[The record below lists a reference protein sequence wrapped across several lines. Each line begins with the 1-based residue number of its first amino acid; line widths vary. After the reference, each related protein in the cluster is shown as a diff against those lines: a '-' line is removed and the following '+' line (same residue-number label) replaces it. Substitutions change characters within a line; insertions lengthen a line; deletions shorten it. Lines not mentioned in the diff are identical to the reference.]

1 LTLVAV
7 PPPPNELAKA
17 CRTAQT
23 IGAAL
28 IVSLGAYAF
37 VINQIQRTHA
47 PFGGFAPGVL
57 HDLLRWILAAVALA
71 TLGLVRFL
79 QRTILANGALPLVSR
94 LRSGAVVGLALCESV
109 AIYGLVLFM
118 IAGRASDFYVF
129 AALALAGFVLYFP
142 RLQTW
147 EERAR
152 ATARDAAGRGITPP
166 GT

>member
-1 LTLVAV
+1 MAA
-7 PPPPNELAKA
+7 PPSRDELLKA
-17 CRTAQT
+17 CRTTQT
-23 IGAAL
+23 IGGAL

-37 VINQIQRTHA
+37 VVNQIQRTHA
-47 PFGGFAPGVL
+47 PFGGFVPGVP
-57 HDLLRWILAAVALA
+57 HDLLRWILAALALA

-79 QRTILANGALPLVSR
+79 QRTILANGALPLVRR
-94 LRSGAVVGLALCESV
+94 LQSAAVVGLALCESV

-118 IAGRASDFYVF
+118 VAGRASDFYVF
-129 AALALAGFVLYFP
+129 AALALVGFVLYFP
-142 RLQTW
+142 RLQVW